1 MVTPTMSPRLVFAD
15 MPKITARAHSNGRT
29 SGPFST
35 LADKRLYVPHVSLY
49 LAQREQT
56 DEFQR

>member
-1 MVTPTMSPRLVFAD
+1 